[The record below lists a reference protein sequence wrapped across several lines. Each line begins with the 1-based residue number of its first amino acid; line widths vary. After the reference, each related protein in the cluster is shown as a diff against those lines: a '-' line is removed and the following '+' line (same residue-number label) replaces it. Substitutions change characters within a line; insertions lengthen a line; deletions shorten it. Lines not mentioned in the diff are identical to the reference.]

1 MIKNDSQI
9 EPSSSEAKANARGIL
24 NLNDFGHPGEPFFVS
39 IVPVSN
45 RTPEQAVA
53 EIEEQHRLSGLTNFA
68 VIFPLQPQGAR
79 PLDKAEYDA
88 SVFRRLQTALKDPA
102 LKVGILVQQTI
113 GHGAKWNPNFDR
125 GLDWQRMVRNNGE
138 TTVRF
143 CPMDPRFQEYIS
155 SAVRLLTAEN
165 PDFLIIDDD
174 CRLSLQP
181 DKRLLECFCPRH
193 TDHFNRKYGTN
204 YTPEELRNAVNQ
216 AEPYNPVQQ
225 QFLDSGMETVTDYVR
240 LLRKAADEG
249 RPGIP
254 MMLCGCNADE
264 GRNDVWAR
272 EMAAPGQPSVLRIG
286 NGCYLEGAPRAI
298 TIRSHTRT
306 ARQVL
311 YCSEADLLL
320 DEADTC
326 PHTRYSKSART
337 MHLHIVTGLLHG
349 LDGAKL
355 WIADTHCPNPSI
367 TKPYAAILKK
377 HQGMYRELHRVMAK
391 FVRRGPVVDLPPNR
405 QAPHPAFPRMTAT
418 PAGGWAES
426 YLSVFG
432 LPYRWGKPGE
442 PGAHLIAGE
451 TVDWL
456 TDAELDRIL
465 ADPVLLDSEA
475 ARRLIG
481 RGYGPKIGLSA
492 VEPLTTDSSFE
503 VLKDGTV
510 LRKSRNPHSLLK
522 TLPGAELL
530 SMLKFRPYDSD
541 RLTDVAPASIRFG
554 KIIVTAWPVLQDIR
568 IDLHIDRRKL
578 LMYLLSELDALP
590 AQFVYDGDAG
600 FWYGDIEGG
609 RLMAA
614 VNYSF
619 DPMEEC
625 VFEFAEL
632 PKQLAQLQGDGSW
645 KSVPFTV
652 SGSRITVP
660 VRLECAEI
668 AIFKLD

>member
-1 MIKNDSQI
+1 MMNNKSP
-9 EPSSSEAKANARGIL
+9 EPSKVIAETAAL
-24 NLNDFGHPGEPFFVS
+24 CGEPFFVS
-39 IVPVSN
+39 IVPVRN
-45 RTPEQAVA
+45 RTPEQVAA
-53 EIEEQHRLSGLTNFA
+53 EIEEQHRLSGLKNFA
-68 VIFPLQPQGAR
+68 VIFPLQPQGER

-88 SVFRRLQTALKDPA
+88 AFFRNLQAARKDLS
-102 LKVGILVQQTI
+102 LKVGILAQQTI

-138 TTVRF
+138 TTIRF

-155 SAVRLLTAEN
+155 TAIRLVTAEN

-174 CRLSLQP
+174 CRLSFLP
-181 DKRLLECFCPRH
+181 EKHLTECFCPRH
-193 TDHFNRKYGTN
+193 TDHFNRKYGTS
-204 YTPEELRNAVNQ
+204 YTPEELRKAVDQ
-216 AEPYNPVQQ
+216 AKPYDPVQL
-225 QFLDSGMETVTDYVR
+225 QFVNSGMETITEYVR

-254 MMLCGCNADE
+254 MMLCGCAVDE
-264 GRNDVWAR
+264 GRNDVWAK
-272 EMAAPGQPSVLRIG
+272 EMAAPGQPSILRIG
-286 NGCYLEGAPRAI
+286 NGYYLEGAPRAI
-298 TIRSHTRT
+298 TNRSHTRT

-311 YCSEADLLL
+311 YSSKADLLL

-337 MHLHIVTGLLHG
+337 MHLHIVSGLLKG

-355 WIADTHCPNPSI
+355 WIADTFCPNPSI
-367 TKPYAAILKK
+367 TKPYAAVLKK

-391 FVRRGPVVDLPPNR
+391 FVRRGPVVDLPAQDHAPN
-405 QAPHPAFPRMTAT
+405 PAFPRMSAT
-418 PAGGWAES
+418 PAGGWAET

-432 LPYRWGKPGE
+432 LPFRWGKPGE
-442 PGAHLIAGE
+442 PGVHLIAGE

-456 TDAELDRIL
+456 ADAELDRIL

-475 ARRLIG
+475 AKRLIA
-481 RGYGPKIGLSA
+481 RGYGPKIGLTA
-492 VEPLTTDSSFE
+492 VEPLTANSSFE
-503 VLKDGTV
+503 EMNDGTI
-510 LRKSRNPHSLLK
+510 LRQSRSPYSLLK
-522 TLPGAELL
+522 TLPGAEVL
-530 SMLKFRPYDSD
+530 SMLKFRPFASD
-541 RLTDVAPASIRFG
+541 QLTDVAPASIRFG

-578 LMYLLSELDALP
+578 LIYLLSELEPLP

-609 RLMAA
+609 RLMAV
-614 VNYSF
+614 VNYSY

-668 AIFKLD
+668 AIFKMN

>member
-1 MIKNDSQI
+1 MKNNSPI
-9 EPSSSEAKANARGIL
+9 EPSKNIAETAGSL
-24 NLNDFGHPGEPFFVS
+24 NGFGSPGEPFFVS
-39 IVPVSN
+39 IVPERG
-45 RTPEQAVA
+45 RTPEQAAA
-53 EIEEQHRLSGLTNFA
+53 EIEEQHRLSGVRNFA
-68 VIFPLQPQGAR
+68 VIFPIQPQGER
-79 PLDKAEYDA
+79 PLDKAEYYA
-88 SVFRRLQTALKDPA
+88 SVFRRLQAARKDLS

-138 TTVRF
+138 ATVRF
-143 CPMDPRFQEYIS
+143 CPMDPRFQEYIGA
-155 SAVRLLTAEN
+155 AVRLLAAEK

-174 CRLSLQP
+174 CRLSLRP
-181 DKRLLECFCPRH
+181 DLHLLECFCPRH

-204 YTPEELRNAVNQ
+204 YTPEELREAVNQ
-216 AEPYNPVQQ
+216 AKPHDPVQQ
-225 QFLDSGMETVTDYVR
+225 QILDSGMETVTDYAR

-249 RPGIP
+249 CPGVP
-254 MMLCGCNADE
+254 MMLCGCNVDE

-272 EMAAPGQPSVLRIG
+272 EMAAPGQPVILRIG
-286 NGCYLEGAPRAI
+286 NGYYLEGAPRALV
-298 TIRSHTRT
+298 IRSHTRT

-311 YCSEADLLL
+311 YNSEADLLL

-337 MHLHIVTGLLHG
+337 MHLHIVTGLLNG

-355 WIADTHCPNPSI
+355 WITDTFNPNPSI
-367 TKPYAAILKK
+367 TKPYAEILKK

-391 FVRRGPVVDLPPNR
+391 FVRRGPVVDLPPR
-405 QAPHPAFPRMTAT
+405 EHAPYPAFPKMTST

-432 LPYRWGKPGE
+432 LPFRWGKPGE

-451 TVDWL
+451 TIDWL

-475 ARRLIG
+475 AKRLAA

-492 VEPLTTDSSFE
+492 VEPLTANSSAE
-503 VLKDGTV
+503 ELKDGTI
-510 LRKSRNPHSLLK
+510 LRNSRNPYSLLK
-522 TLPGAELL
+522 TLPGTEVL
-530 SMLKFRPYDSD
+530 SMLKFRSFASD
-541 RLTDVAPASIRFG
+541 KLTDVAPAAVRSG
-554 KIIVTAWPVLQDIR
+554 KIITTAWPVLQDAR

-578 LMYLLSELDALP
+578 LVYLLSELESLP

-609 RLMAA
+609 HLMAA
-614 VNYSF
+614 VNYSY
-619 DPMEEC
+619 DPIEEC

>member
-1 MIKNDSQI
+1 MNNKSP
-9 EPSSSEAKANARGIL
+9 EPSKVIAETAAL
-24 NLNDFGHPGEPFFVS
+24 CGEPFFVS
-39 IVPVSN
+39 IVPVRN
-45 RTPEQAVA
+45 RTPEQVAA
-53 EIEEQHRLSGLTNFA
+53 EIEEQHRLSGLKNFA
-68 VIFPLQPQGAR
+68 VIFPLQPQGER

-88 SVFRRLQTALKDPA
+88 AFFRNLQAARKDLS
-102 LKVGILVQQTI
+102 LKVGILAQQTI

-143 CPMDPRFQEYIS
+143 CPMDPRFQEYIGT
-155 SAVRLLTAEN
+155 AVRLLSAEN

-181 DKRLLECFCPRH
+181 DKHLLECFCPLH
-193 TDHFNRKYGTN
+193 TGHFNRKYGTS
-204 YTPEELRNAVNQ
+204 YTPEELCELIDRAK
-216 AEPYNPVQQ
+216 PYDPVQR

-254 MMLCGCNADE
+254 MMLCGCAVDE
-264 GRNDVWAR
+264 GRNDVWAK
-272 EMAAPGQPSVLRIG
+272 EMAAPGQPSILRIG
-286 NGCYLEGAPRAI
+286 NGYYLEGPPRAI
-298 TIRSHTRT
+298 TFRSHTRT

-311 YCSEADLLL
+311 YSSKADLLL

-337 MHLHIVTGLLHG
+337 MHLHIVTGLLNG

-355 WIADTHCPNPSI
+355 WIADTFCPNPSI
-367 TKPYAAILKK
+367 TKPYAAVLKK

-391 FVRRGPVVDLPPNR
+391 FVRRGPVVDLPAQDHAPN
-405 QAPHPAFPRMTAT
+405 PAFPRMSAT
-418 PAGGWAES
+418 PAGGWAET

-432 LPYRWGKPGE
+432 LPFRWGKPGE
-442 PGAHLIAGE
+442 PGVHLIAGE

-456 TDAELDRIL
+456 ADAELERIL

-475 ARRLIG
+475 AKRLIA

-492 VEPLTTDSSFE
+492 IEALTANSSFE
-503 VLKDGTV
+503 VLKDGSI
-510 LRKSRNPHSLLK
+510 LRQSRSPYSLLK
-522 TLPGAELL
+522 TLPGAEVL
-530 SMLKFRPYDSD
+530 SMLKFRPFASD
-541 RLTDVAPASIRFG
+541 KLDDVAPAAVRFG
-554 KIIVTAWPVLQDIR
+554 KIIVTAWPVLQDPR

-578 LMYLLSELDALP
+578 LIYLLSELEPLP

-600 FWYGDIEGG
+600 FWYGDLEGG

-619 DPMEEC
+619 DPVEEC

-652 SGSRITVP
+652 SGNRITVP

-668 AIFKLD
+668 AIFKLN